1 MAFGMMKIRRKH
13 FFQFMTIL
21 YFIIVFCM
29 CITRFNILMTLI
41 GCPLTRIDAVN
52 MIPFHSIRENLKYGH
67 SPVSWDMLYNMVMFV
82 PFGIIYCYYQKA
94 FSIYKAI
101 GLSFL
106 TTFSIEA
113 AQFIFKTG
121 VVDIDDLIINTIGSL
136 LGILLYIALQKILQW
151 KQLWN
156 VHEVIDTIAT
166 ILPPLF
172 ICCRNVFWRWF
183 TSAAPRSQYNSNR
196 LRCLRL
202 YIVNKGFFIEVQT
215 ALRGILYWNF
225 LVDSFHTIENI
236 DT

>member
-1 MAFGMMKIRRKH
+1 
-13 FFQFMTIL
+13 
-21 YFIIVFCM
+21 M
-29 CITRFNILMTLI
+29 CITRFNIIMTLI
-41 GCPLTRIDAVN
+41 GGPLTRIDAVN

-67 SPVSWDMLYNMVMFV
+67 SPVSWDMLYNVVMFV
-82 PFGIIYCYYQKA
+82 PFGIIYCYYQKT

-113 AQFIFKTG
+113 AQFILKTG
-121 VVDIDDLIINTIGSL
+121 VVDIDDLIVNTIGSL
-136 LGILLYIALQKILQW
+136 LGIFLYIALQKILQW

-172 ICCRNVFWRWF
+172 ISIVVEMFFGDVSPTVVYLHCCRNVFWRCF
-183 TSAAPRSQYNSNR
+183 TNAVSSSHYSPNR

-202 YIVNKGFFIEVQT
+202 YFVNKGFFIEVQT

>member
-1 MAFGMMKIRRKH
+1 
-13 FFQFMTIL
+13 
-21 YFIIVFCM
+21 
-29 CITRFNILMTLI
+29 
-41 GCPLTRIDAVN
+41 
-52 MIPFHSIRENLKYGH
+52 
-67 SPVSWDMLYNMVMFV
+67 MLYNMVMFV

-172 ICCRNVFWRWF
+172 ISFVVEMFF
-183 TSAAPRSQYNSNR
+183 
-196 LRCLRL
+196 
-202 YIVNKGFFIEVQT
+202 GFFIEVQT
-215 ALRGILYWNF
+215 ALPGLLYWNF
-225 LVDSFHTIENI
+225 LVDSFHTNI

>member
-67 SPVSWDMLYNMVMFV
+67 SPVSWDMLYNLVMFV
-82 PFGIIYCYYQKA
+82 PFGIVFCYYQKA

-121 VVDIDDLIINTIGSL
+121 VVDIDDLIINTVGSL
-136 LGILLYIALQKILQW
+136 FGIFFYIALQKILQW
-151 KQLWN
+151 KQISN

-172 ICCRNVFWRWF
+172 ISVVVEMFFGDGSPTLRPIHNIILTGYGICDYMLLIKDF
-183 TSAAPRSQYNSNR
+183 SLKSKLLYAAFYIGIFR
-196 LRCLRL
+196 L
-202 YIVNKGFFIEVQT
+202 
-215 ALRGILYWNF
+215 ILAI
-225 LVDSFHTIENI
+225 L
-236 DT
+236 